1 MLCITVELSNL
12 RIGQNWPNPGLAK
25 YSGTRD
31 RVLKIETCRLLLL
44 LSKGCHDKP
53 NHDLN
58 LMIFVAMVKH
68 QPYFP
73 LLQSAKFFARDF
85 SKISSHSQCF
95 QEPRSHKKGVT
106 HQGPDTTVRWMAVEE
121 VLARNLNEGRKPMN
135 GKRVAKMC
143 VVLGQYS
150 RNHFHL
156 SSVEQGLPINYY
168 FSRIPKLAIE
178 IFGFFFS
185 RK

>member
-73 LLQSAKFFARDF
+73 LLQSAKFCARDF

-106 HQGPDTTVRWMAVEE
+106 HQGPDTTVPWWWLWKKFLREISMKVGCE
-121 VLARNLNEGRKPMN
+121 RKKGGRKVCTWAIFKKPLPL
-135 GKRVAKMC
+135 
-143 VVLGQYS
+143 VL
-150 RNHFHL
+150 H
-156 SSVEQGLPINYY
+156 
-168 FSRIPKLAIE
+168 KTM
-178 IFGFFFS
+178 
-185 RK
+185 